1 MIKMRSEVLVP
12 MTIFVAMLAAGCGSG
27 GEDPN
32 VRRAAERCMEQAQA
46 LTKPDR
52 SRIEADCGKAQSYC
66 NSDARRKEPLCQ
78 QFLLRYK

>member
-1 MIKMRSEVLVP
+1 
-12 MTIFVAMLAAGCGSG
+12 
-27 GEDPN
+27 
-32 VRRAAERCMEQAQA
+32 MEQAQA
-46 LTKPDR
+46 LTGPDR